1 MKTLRQARNEDR
13 GMELQKV
20 ENMPS
25 SAGNFRVWFNG
36 VVLHSSKTLK
46 SSDNKFNKL
55 MKKWD
60 MREFNVKLDMWECEL
75 N

>member
-1 MKTLRQARNEDR
+1 MNTLRQARNEDR

-25 SAGNFRVWFNG
+25 WAGNFQVWFNG

-46 SSDNKFNKL
+46 SANNKFNKL
-55 MKKWD
+55 MDKWD
-60 MREFNVKLDMWECEL
+60 MQEFTVGLDMWDCVL
-75 N
+75 D